1 MAEVEAKVDPAVS
14 RAKFERELGNCLE
27 QQDHLIRRGIWMVKS
42 KFPDVFVVF
51 GTPNLNP
58 AVALFGATIDFSDY
72 DLLPPSVRL
81 VNPFTLEPY
90 KANQLPT
97 VLKRA
102 VRDPLP
108 LSPEQQAM
116 GVNPHITQLIVAHD
130 QLEVPFL
137 CLPGVR
143 EYHQHPA
150 HTGDPWFLHRGS
162 GEGSLY
168 FLLNI
173 LATYGSEPITGHM
186 VQARVTGLA
195 QGGVPE

>member
-1 MAEVEAKVDPAVS
+1 MADGEARVDPAVS
-14 RAKFERELGNCLE
+14 RAKFERELSNCLE
-27 QQDHLIRRGIWMVKS
+27 QQDHLIRRGIWIVKS
-42 KFPDVFVVF
+42 EFPEVFVVF
-51 GTPNLNP
+51 GTPNMTP
-58 AVALFGATIDFSDY
+58 AVALFGAIIDFSEY

-81 VNPFTLEPY
+81 VNPFTLEAY

-102 VRDPLP
+102 IKNPIP

-116 GVNPHITQLIVAHD
+116 GINPFETHLMVAHD
-130 QLEVPFL
+130 DLEVPLL

-150 HTGDPWFLHRGS
+150 HTGDPWLIHRNS

-168 FLLNI
+168 FLLNT
-173 LATYGSEPITGHM
+173 LAKYGSEPILGYAI
-186 VQARVTGLA
+186 QARVTGLLQSGA
-195 QGGVPE
+195 PE